1 LVESY
6 PGPLQLVSVLVSLSK
21 RTKEKLGATDL
32 MAYWLDL
39 DCSKPQFH
47 TFTFSAH
54 RWLLDWDRMMQKASR
69 FWFFY
74 NFKIMS
80 LKSSIPQPQ
89 TTDVLTVWMSEIMT
103 AGNPNHLLATL
114 LLPKGFTLD
123 GLLYNS

>member
-74 NFKIMS
+74 NFKILS
-80 LKSSIPQPQ
+80 FKSSIPQPH
-89 TTDVLTVWMSEIMT
+89 TDHRCADCLNAWDYDCRQSKSLVGYIVVT
-103 AGNPNHLLATL
+103 
-114 LLPKGFTLD
+114 
-123 GLLYNS
+123 